1 MNDEQLIAAFHALWD
16 AFPGAARLIN
26 RKHEILAANRAAQ
39 DKGFLPGLICAKV
52 GTPESHKNCLFA
64 KTLRTKQGQY
74 NLSGE
79 HLLRGWLP
87 VSGRD
92 DVVVHFSLLLPPP
105 LEESEA

>member
-1 MNDEQLIAAFHALWD
+1 M
-16 AFPGAARLIN
+16 
-26 RKHEILAANRAAQ
+26 
-39 DKGFLPGLICAKV
+39 
-52 GTPESHKNCLFA
+52 
-64 KTLRTKQGQY
+64 QY

-105 LEESEA
+105 SEESEA